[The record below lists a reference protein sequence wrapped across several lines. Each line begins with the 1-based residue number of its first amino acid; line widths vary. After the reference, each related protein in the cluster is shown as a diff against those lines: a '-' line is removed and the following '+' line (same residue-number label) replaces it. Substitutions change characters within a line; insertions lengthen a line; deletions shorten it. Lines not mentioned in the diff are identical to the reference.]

1 MWAPSENTSPNYGAD
16 VIQMFDK
23 RNMTI
28 TAGKRDS
35 GGEGG
40 IAEGGIAEGE
50 IAKEEYAVVY

>member
-40 IAEGGIAEGE
+40 ISKGE
-50 IAKEEYAVVY
+50 IVKEE

>member
-40 IAEGGIAEGE
+40 IAKGGITEGE
-50 IAKEEYAVVY
+50 IVKEE